1 MKKTI
6 KKRAFISAIA
16 MLIVSAIVLTSSTFA
31 WFSMAKTG
39 TVEMDLTIASPD
51 GIQIS
56 ANTSAFTTALT
67 MADFK
72 GTSGSR
78 YAAYS
83 GNINNFPENLSPVSS
98 ILRCNPGLP
107 TFYSGAIDD
116 QGKCTVT
123 TVPNDVGSNF
133 VVFDLFIQLASAT
146 NVSFANSKIECVE
159 PDLANPGKTKVAENQ
174 ETVMA
179 MRMATINCGLV
190 EKNAVASDIK
200 AKVPTGQNLNGANV
214 AQMLEPKPDQHTSIA
229 KDKGASGTI
238 ITNYMMGTA
247 DKVYCDSTYNNII
260 PSTSTVVTGTNAD
273 ATCSIPAQAGINR
286 IRVYIWMEGQ
296 DVDCANDVAGS
307 ALKVTLNFDI

>member
-67 MADFK
+67 MADFN

-78 YAAYS
+78 YAAYTD
-83 GNINNFPENLSPVSS
+83 NINNFPENLSPVSS
-98 ILRCNPGLP
+98 ILRCTSGLP
-107 TFYSGAIDD
+107 TFYSGAIND

-123 TVPNDVGSNF
+123 PVSSEIGSNF

-146 NVSFANSKIECVE
+146 NVSFANSTIECT
-159 PDLANPGKTKVAENQ
+159 DNPEVVT
-174 ETVMA
+174 A
-179 MRMATINCGLV
+179 MRIATVNCGLV
-190 EKNAVASDIK
+190 EKGAAAAAIQS
-200 AKVPTGQNLNGANV
+200 KVPTAQVLNGQNV
-214 AQMLEPKPDQHTSIA
+214 AQMLELNADRHTAIA
-229 KDKGASGTI
+229 TERGASGVMLTK
-238 ITNYMMGTA
+238 YMQASANAAT
-247 DKVYCDSTYNNII
+247 CDTTYKNII
-260 PSTSTVVTGTNAD
+260 PASSSAVNNSSG
-273 ATCSIPAQAGINR
+273 ATACSIPAQAGVNR

-296 DVDCANDVAGS
+296 DVDCANDVAGA
-307 ALKVTLNFDI
+307 ALTVNLAFDI